1 MSELNDNLSDKALQD
16 YDLVQAALEGD
27 ETAFAR
33 LLARYKDAIYFM
45 LLKMVNNKSD
55 AEDLTLE
62 AFGKAFKNLHQYS
75 PSYAFSTWLFKIAA
89 NNCIDF
95 LRKRKGNLVPIEGS
109 QDPNENESPVKLKSR
124 DPNPEERLIR
134 KQKAILMRKVVRKLK
149 PRYQTLVE
157 YRYFRELSYEEIASE
172 LNLPLGTVKA
182 QLFRAREMLFKLIET
197 TEMSDKD

>member
-1 MSELNDNLSDKALQD
+1 MGQLENNLSHKAKHD
-16 YDLVQAALEGD
+16 YDLVNAALHGD
-27 ETAFAR
+27 ETAFGR

-45 LLKMVNNKSD
+45 LLKMVNNRSD

-75 PSYAFSTWLFKIAA
+75 PSYAFSTWLFKIAS

-95 LRKRKGNLVPIEGS
+95 LRKKKGTWIPIEGS
-109 QDPNENESPVKLKSR
+109 QDSSENESPIKLKSK

-134 KQKAILMRKVVRKLK
+134 KQKAILMRRVVRKLK

-197 TEMSDKD
+197 TEMGEKD